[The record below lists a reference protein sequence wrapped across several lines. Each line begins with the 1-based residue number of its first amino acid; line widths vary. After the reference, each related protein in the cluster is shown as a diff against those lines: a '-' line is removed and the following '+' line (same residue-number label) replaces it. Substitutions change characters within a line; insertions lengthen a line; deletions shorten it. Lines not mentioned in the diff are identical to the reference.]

1 MKGSFFWNHISK
13 VYGHLTKDD
22 DIADEVL
29 AHYSGKLGTDL
40 LRDWQKEIEAN
51 PENIRDNTQALKA
64 IGRLKAVLDRFWKE
78 LLTGWESILQLLLT
92 WQKKFL
98 RI

>member
-1 MKGSFFWNHISK
+1 MKGSFFWNNISK

-64 IGRLKAVLDRFWKE
+64 IGRLKAVLDRFWKGIADW
-78 LLTGWESILQLLLT
+78 LGIHFTT
-92 WQKKFL
+92 AFDVAKKFL